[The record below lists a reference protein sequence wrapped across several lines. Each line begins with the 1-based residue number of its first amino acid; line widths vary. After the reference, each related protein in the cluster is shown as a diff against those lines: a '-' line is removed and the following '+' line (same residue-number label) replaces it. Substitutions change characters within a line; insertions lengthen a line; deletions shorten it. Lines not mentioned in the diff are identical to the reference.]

1 MENQDKIYSQFKNA
15 AHNSTV
21 NEVPNSETI
30 WNRIEEKM
38 DKKVLKKQNK
48 LWKKIAV
55 AASILLVFSVVFQFL
70 KSNKIDINS
79 PNTVVVKDT
88 LISTKNNCI
97 ATDTKTV
104 IDSFK
109 IVSSEKAIK
118 IIQNEI
124 KLNNKVAVQETAAI
138 EKTTILDNSNQ
149 RQLSTW
155 SNQQEELFKEKEV
168 EKVIRNKN
176 YDAISVKKVSEEI
189 VAPTEYTKKQEVPVV
204 TKNDPLLVINN
215 KAIVTKNGT
224 NYDKLTKDELAKINK
239 GDIETLVYLKEP
251 LYIIDG
257 KQYSEEEL
265 FGKKPT
271 SPYAPLSE
279 QEIISTKVLQGEEA
293 IAAYG
298 EKGEKGVLIITTK
311 NGKPVKKVKKVK

>member
-70 KSNKIDINS
+70 KLNNKEIN
-79 PNTVVVKDT
+79 PTNTVVVNDT
-88 LISTKNNCI
+88 LISIKNNSI
-97 ATDTKTV
+97 ATDTKTI
-104 IDSFK
+104 IDSVK

-298 EKGEKGVLIITTK
+298 EKGVLIITTK